1 MVKKQVIGTE
11 TVYTTGGDGQM
22 KYFQSGEV
30 ADMFNISTA
39 SLRSYAQLLEH
50 AGYEFKKNTNKQ
62 RQYSEHDVNIL
73 SAMLALKNDHGLALK
88 SAIEK
93 VSSADFSPS
102 SVLQPIAERQSEL
115 HSAPTDEINNDELY
129 QILELLTSEMI
140 ALKGENQELKALL
153 SAQNG
158 AIKDLETKQD
168 RALKALEH
176 PKESAAL
183 KSMQEQMGTMLRYQ
197 TKLAE
202 TAPNTNALMDEIHKL
217 NSKIA
222 ELEVLV
228 TIEQSKG
235 SFWSRLFKK

>member
-1 MVKKQVIGTE
+1 
-11 TVYTTGGDGQM
+11 M

-30 ADMFNISTA
+30 ADILNISTA

-50 AGYEFKKNTNKQ
+50 AGYKFKRNTNKQ

-73 SAMLALKNDHGLALK
+73 SAMLVLKNDHGLALK

-102 SVLQPIAERQSEL
+102 SVLQPIAERQSESP
-115 HSAPTDEINNDELY
+115 SASTDEINSDELY

-140 ALKGENQELKALL
+140 ALKSENQELKALL

-158 AIKDLETKQD
+158 AIRDLETKQD
-168 RALKALEH
+168 RALKAIEY
-176 PKESAAL
+176 PKESAVL
-183 KSMQEQMGTMLRYQ
+183 KSIQEQMDTILRHQ
-197 TKLAE
+197 TQLAE
-202 TAPNTNALMDEIHKL
+202 TAPNANDLMDEIHKL

-222 ELEVLV
+222 ELETLA
-228 TIEQSKG
+228 TTERNKG
-235 SFWSRLFKK
+235 GFWSRLFKKYDK

>member
-1 MVKKQVIGTE
+1 
-11 TVYTTGGDGQM
+11 M

-30 ADMFNISTA
+30 ADMLNISTA

-88 SAIEK
+88 NAIER
-93 VSSADFSPS
+93 VSCADFSPS
-102 SVLQPIAERQSEL
+102 SVLQPIAERQSES
-115 HSAPTDEINNDELY
+115 HSALTDEINNDELF

-140 ALKGENQELKALL
+140 ALKGENQKLKALL

-158 AIKDLETKQD
+158 AIRDLETKQD
-168 RALKALEH
+168 RTLKAIEH
-176 PKESAAL
+176 PKENATF
-183 KSMQEQMGTMLRYQ
+183 KSMQEQIDTMLRHQ

-202 TAPNTNALMDEIHKL
+202 IAPNTNALMDEIHKL
-217 NSKIA
+217 NSKIS
-222 ELEVLV
+222 ELEILA
-228 TIEQSKG
+228 TTEQKKG
-235 SFWSRLFKK
+235 GFWSRLFKK

>member
-1 MVKKQVIGTE
+1 
-11 TVYTTGGDGQM
+11 M

-30 ADMFNISTA
+30 ADILNISTA
-39 SLRSYAQLLEH
+39 SLRSYSQLLEH

-102 SVLQPIAERQSEL
+102 SVLQPIAERQSESS
-115 HSAPTDEINNDELY
+115 SAPTNEINSDELY

-168 RALKALEH
+168 KALRAIEH
-176 PKESAAL
+176 PKESAEL
-183 KSMQEQMGTMLRYQ
+183 KRMQEQMDMMLRHQ
-197 TKLAE
+197 TKLSE
-202 TAPNTNALMDEIHKL
+202 NTPNTNVLMDEIRKL

-222 ELEVLV
+222 ELETLAI
-228 TIEQSKG
+228 IERNKG
-235 SFWSRLFKK
+235 SFWSRVFKK